1 MKLKTKRLFIA
12 IILALSGIGISKA
25 QISLDSYY
33 NIDWQFNIPISNKF
47 ASDVSGWGMNFEGGY
62 YIAQDVAIGGFLS
75 FHTNN
80 EYLSRRT
87 IRLGATQSINTD
99 QQHQMFRLPFGVLA
113 RYRFNEGDFQPYA
126 GMKIGAC
133 YTKFCNYYYIFLTQ
147 EKSWGFYMEPEIGFN
162 YYPWENSIGFHFAMY
177 YSFSTNSCNVMTY
190 KQSNL
195 NNFGFR
201 IGLAF

>member
-113 RYRFNEGDFQPYA
+113 RCRFNEGDFQPYA

-201 IGLAF
+201 VGLAF

>member
-126 GMKIGAC
+126 GMKLGAC

-147 EKSWGFYMEPEIGFN
+147 EKSWGFYMEP
-162 YYPWENSIGFHFAMY
+162 
-177 YSFSTNSCNVMTY
+177 
-190 KQSNL
+190 
-195 NNFGFR
+195 
-201 IGLAF
+201 

>member
-201 IGLAF
+201 VGLAF

>member
-126 GMKIGAC
+126 GMKLGAC

-201 IGLAF
+201 VGLAF